1 MDKDTMLAEFLALS
15 AQIEQA
21 QKKMT
26 EKYQAANA
34 EYERLMNEA
43 VQRYQKAMSGIAD
56 GGSVAAGD
64 DADATASEQP
74 QTFEEGADDIYTDI
88 GTADG

>member
-43 VQRYQKAMSGIAD
+43 VQRYQKAMAGIAD
-56 GGSVAAGD
+56 GGPAAAND